1 MDGRPPEMADV
12 QLNSR
17 KVGPRADRGRQ
28 LFDLIECDQAITE
41 LSSNKTSSTTSFSI
55 DSAQIDANRC

>member
-28 LFDLIECDQAITE
+28 LFDLIECDQAIAE
-41 LSSNKTSSTTSFSI
+41 RISNKTSSTTSFSI